1 MGSLKRKEGPNG
13 TSASKSARPATEARP
28 SKRAKASES
37 RKDDGKKGA
46 KSAKYAK
53 DAKDKDAK
61 DKDAKEP
68 KSPAKPAADSVVTKS
83 EEPLFPRGGGS
94 VLTPLEQKQISIQAK
109 KDVLFE
115 EQSTGQK
122 GETATRK
129 RRRKSRADDS
139 GTTAVKDEDEVKV
152 EGLNFKRLVK
162 GSLVLGTV
170 CAINLLDIAIALPN
184 NLVGHVPI
192 TAISESLTQ
201 RLQATA
207 ENENDEEES
216 EDGAADDVD
225 LNSLFQ
231 IGQYVR
237 AHVTS
242 TLDESA
248 PGKSK
253 RHIGLSLEPLYANM
267 GMSEQDVVENCML
280 MASVVSVEDHG
291 FVMDISISESNLKGF
306 LPRKQVDKS
315 IPEESIQPG
324 SVMLCIV
331 AGKAASG
338 KVVQLST
345 LADRLGNPKNTASEA
360 TTIGSFLPGTVAD
373 VLVSEVTQHGVV
385 GKVMGHLDVT
395 ADLVH
400 SGAGPDGVDIA
411 DKYKVGS
418 RVKARVICTFP
429 AAKMPK
435 LGISVLP
442 HVLSLK
448 PKTASKGSQDVLPTQ
463 ILSHSAIV
471 DDCKVE
477 RVEPGIGLYVDVGV
491 EGVPGFVHISRVKDG
506 KVDSL
511 FESSGPYKVGSVHP
525 GRVVGYNP
533 FDGMFLLSFEKQVLE
548 QPFLRIEDIPVGAVV
563 PGVVEKLVINQHGL
577 GGLIVNIADGISGL
591 VPEMHLSDVH
601 LQHPEKKFRE
611 GMKVKARVLSTN
623 PAKHQLRLTLKKTL
637 VNSEAPPIK
646 SYDELAVGL
655 QVPGTIVSVLQHG
668 AIVQFYGRLR
678 GFLPVSEMSEAY
690 IQDPKEHFR
699 AGQTVS
705 IYVISFDPE
714 ASRLIVS
721 CKDPSAFGLEKQLAL
736 KKLQIGDLV
745 SAKVT
750 QKTDDDILVELTDNS
765 LRAILPVG
773 HLTDKSVSKTQSALK
788 KIHVN
793 QTLSE
798 LVVLEKNEGRRSITL
813 SHKPSLVQAS
823 KDGKLLASV
832 DDARLGDTVSGF
844 VRNITATA
852 VFVQFAGKLTALLP
866 KSMMPRDAQEKPG
879 FGMHKSQSLAVK
891 ITSVDKD
898 LGRLVVAIPSTG
910 DEDVR
915 RSAKT
920 TEKAV
925 NSLDDPITSVDD
937 LAIGKLTKARV
948 KSAKETQL
956 NVQIA
961 DNIQGRVDVSQVFDK
976 WEDIPDPKRPLK
988 RFKPNDIV
996 QVRVLGIHD
1005 ARNHRFLPI
1014 THRSSHSVLE
1024 LSTKPSDLKEDTL
1037 PEPLSLDQIEVGST
1051 FLAFVN
1057 NVASNYLWVNLSPN
1071 VRGRISA
1078 MEASDDLSKL
1088 ANLEKSFPVGCA
1100 LQVRVLA
1107 VDKEK
1112 ERVDLSARTAGA
1124 ANQLPWDKM
1133 QQGLVLP
1140 AKITKVNDRQVIV
1153 KLSELVAGPVHMADL
1168 ADDYDEAN
1176 PLSHT
1181 KNDIVRV
1188 AIVEVD
1194 KSNKRMR
1201 LSMRPSR
1208 VLNSSLPVKDKEVTK
1223 STTLNVGDIIRGFV
1237 KNVSDKGL
1245 FVSLGGDVVALV
1257 KIRNL
1262 SDSYLKDWKEHFQV
1276 DQLVKGRIIALDDGR
1291 IEMNLKPS
1299 VVDKDYVPLTTIA
1312 DLKEGQTITGKVRKV
1327 EEFGAFIDIN
1337 GSMNLSGLCHRSE
1350 MADRTVK
1357 DAKTLYNEGD
1367 RVKARI
1373 LKVDLEKK
1381 RINLGLKPSYFKDGE
1396 GDDMDVDSEDEDAG
1410 AALDGEED
1418 SEDEVM
1424 SDAGGAVLI
1433 AGSDDEDDE
1442 DEDEEDDGSDI
1453 EMGDAAEEGLTG
1465 LDAGG
1470 FDWTAK
1476 ALDAD
1481 DNANASLA
1489 DGPSKKAKKRRE
1501 PQGIVDKTAEL
1512 DINGPQTSSDYERLL
1527 LGQPDSSELWIA
1539 YMASQMQVNDLASAR
1554 QVAERAIKTI
1564 NIKEETE
1571 KLNVWIAFLNLE
1583 VAYGTDETVEDIFKR
1598 ACTYNDDQEV
1608 HERLASIY
1616 IQSGKH
1622 KEADDLFEKILK
1634 KYGSR
1639 SAHVWINYAH
1649 FLHMTAHQADRARQL
1664 VKRATQVLGN
1674 AGNGSNTSHLYVSLL
1689 PRFAALEFRAPHGD
1703 REQGRTLFESLLATY
1718 PKKFDLWNQLL
1729 DLETSSSSA
1738 AVDVDNVAVVRD
1750 LFERGS
1756 KVKGLKPRQAKAW
1769 FRRWALWEEEKGDG
1783 KSRERVSA
1791 KAQEWARLAGER
1803 KGAAAA
1809 SAAAAAGEE
1818 GEDEE

>member
-1 MGSLKRKEGPNG
+1 MF
-13 TSASKSARPATEARP
+13 
-28 SKRAKASES
+28 
-37 RKDDGKKGA
+37 
-46 KSAKYAK
+46 Y
-53 DAKDKDAK
+53 
-61 DKDAKEP
+61 
-68 KSPAKPAADSVVTKS
+68 
-83 EEPLFPRGGGS
+83 
-94 VLTPLEQKQISIQAK
+94 
-109 KDVLFE
+109 
-115 EQSTGQK
+115 
-122 GETATRK
+122 
-129 RRRKSRADDS
+129 
-139 GTTAVKDEDEVKV
+139 
-152 EGLNFKRLVK
+152 
-162 GSLVLGTV
+162 
-170 CAINLLDIAIALPN
+170 
-184 NLVGHVPI
+184 
-192 TAISESLTQ
+192 
-201 RLQATA
+201 
-207 ENENDEEES
+207 
-216 EDGAADDVD
+216 
-225 LNSLFQ
+225 

-237 AHVTS
+237 AYVTS

-253 RHIGLSLEPLYANM
+253 RHIGLSLEPAHANT
-267 GMSEQDVVENCML
+267 GMSEQDVVENCTL

-291 FVMDISISESNLKGF
+291 FVMDISISESNLKAF
-306 LPRKQVDKS
+306 LPRKQLDKS
-315 IPEESIQPG
+315 IPEENIQPG
-324 SVMLCIV
+324 SVLLCIV

-345 LADRLGNPKNTASEA
+345 LSDRLGSPKNTPSEA
-360 TTIGSFLPGTVAD
+360 TTIDSFLPGTAAD
-373 VLVSEVTQHGVV
+373 VLVTDVSLHGVV
-385 GKVMGHLDVT
+385 GKVMGALDVT

-400 SGAGPDGVDIA
+400 SGAGPDGVDIV
-411 DKYKVGS
+411 DQYKVGS
-418 RVKARVICTFP
+418 RVKARIICTFP

-448 PKTASKGSQDVLPTQ
+448 SKTTSNDNLETLPTK
-463 ILSHSAIV
+463 ILAHSAIV
-471 DDCKVE
+471 DKCTVQ

-491 EGVPGFVHISRVKDG
+491 EGVPGFVHISKVKDG

-511 FESSGPYKVGSVHP
+511 FEASGPYKVGSVHP
-525 GRVVGYNP
+525 GRVVGYNN
-533 FDGMFLLSFEKQVLE
+533 FDGMFLLSFEKTVLE

-563 PGVVEKLVINQHGL
+563 PGVVEKLVVNQDGL

-591 VPEMHLSDVH
+591 VSEMHLADVH

-623 PAKHQLRLTLKKTL
+623 PAMHQLRLTLKKTL
-637 VNSEAPPIK
+637 VNTESPPIK

-655 QVPGTIVSVLQHG
+655 QAPGTIVKVLQHG
-668 AIVQFYGRLR
+668 AIVQFYGQLR

-690 IQDPKEHFR
+690 ISDPKEHFR
-699 AGQTVS
+699 VGQTVS
-705 IYVISFDPE
+705 IYVLSFDPE
-714 ASRLIVS
+714 ARRLIVS

-750 QKTDDDILVELTDNS
+750 QKTEDDIFVELVDSS
-765 LRAILPVG
+765 LKAVLPVA

-798 LVVLEKNEGRRSITL
+798 LVVLEKNEARRSITL

-823 KDGKLLASV
+823 KEGKLLASV
-832 DDARLGDTVSGF
+832 DDARVGDKVAGF
-844 VRNITATA
+844 VRNLTATA
-852 VFVQFAGKLTALLP
+852 AFVQFAGKLTALLP
-866 KSMMPRDAQEKPG
+866 KSKLPRDAQDKPG
-879 FGMHKSQSLAVK
+879 FGMHNSQSLVVK
-891 ITSVDKD
+891 ITSIDKD
-898 LGRLVVAIPSTG
+898 LGRLVVAIPSVA
-910 DEDVR
+910 DEEVKKT
-915 RSAKT
+915 AKT
-920 TEKAV
+920 VEKAV
-925 NSLDDPITSVDD
+925 NSLDASISSVDD

-976 WEDIPDPKRPLK
+976 WEDIPDPRRPLK
-988 RFKPNDIV
+988 RFKTNDIV
-996 QVRVLGIHD
+996 EVRVLGVHD
-1005 ARNHRFLPI
+1005 ARNHRFLPV

-1024 LSTKPSDLKEDTL
+1024 LSTKPSDLKADTL
-1037 PEPLSLDQIEVGST
+1037 PDPLSLDKVEVGST
-1051 FLAFVN
+1051 YTAFVN
-1057 NVASNYLWVNLSPN
+1057 NIAANYLWVNLSPN

-1078 MEASDDLSKL
+1078 MEASDDLAKL
-1088 ANLEKSFPVGCA
+1088 ANLEKSFPVGSA

-1107 VDKEK
+1107 VDKDK
-1112 ERVDLSARTAGA
+1112 ERVDLSARTPGETT
-1124 ANQLPWDKM
+1124 QLSWDQI

-1140 AKITKVNDRQVIV
+1140 AKITKVNDRQVVV
-1153 KLSELVAGPVHMADL
+1153 KLSELVAGPVHLADL

-1176 PLSHT
+1176 PLTHSR
-1181 KNDIVRV
+1181 NEIVQV
-1188 AIVEVD
+1188 AVVEVD
-1194 KSNKRMR
+1194 KSNKRVR

-1223 STTLNVGDIIRGFV
+1223 GTKLEVGDIIRGFV
-1237 KNVSDKGL
+1237 RNVSDKGL
-1245 FVSLGGDVVALV
+1245 FVSLGGDLVALV
-1257 KIRNL
+1257 KIKNL
-1262 SDSYLKDWKEHFQV
+1262 SDAYLKDWKEHYQV
-1276 DQLVKGRIIALDDGR
+1276 DQLVKGRIISVADGR

-1327 EEFGAFIDIN
+1327 EEFGAFIDIA

-1350 MADRTVK
+1350 MADRAVK
-1357 DAKTLYNEGD
+1357 DARTLYNEGD
-1367 RVKARI
+1367 RVKARV

-1396 GDDMDVDSEDEDAG
+1396 ADDMDVDSEDEDAG
-1410 AALDGEED
+1410 AALDGEE
-1418 SEDEVM
+1418 SEDEEM
-1424 SDAGGAVLI
+1424 SDAGGAILI
-1433 AGSDDEDDE
+1433 GGSDDEDDE
-1442 DEDEEDDGSDI
+1442 EEEEDESDV
-1453 EMGDAAEEGLTG
+1453 EMGDAAEEGLAG

-1481 DNANASLA
+1481 DNPKAVVA
-1489 DGPSKKAKKRRE
+1489 DEPSKKSKKRRE

-1583 VAYGTDETVEDIFKR
+1583 VAYGTDETVEDVFRR

-1622 KEADDLFEKILK
+1622 KASPLSSISPPQLRILTPTP
-1634 KYGSR
+1634 GSR
-1639 SAHVWINYAH
+1639 NPLRKDPQKVRLALPARLDQLRPLPPRDGRPARPRPRPLQARHPDPLQPGQQRRLHGQQQQHHHV
-1649 FLHMTAHQADRARQL
+1649 
-1664 VKRATQVLGN
+1664 
-1674 AGNGSNTSHLYVSLL
+1674 
-1689 PRFAALEFRAPHGD
+1689 PRFAPQVCGPRVP
-1703 REQGRTLFESLLATY
+1703 LA
-1718 PKKFDLWNQLL
+1718 
-1729 DLETSSSSA
+1729 A
-1738 AVDVDNVAVVRD
+1738 
-1750 LFERGS
+1750 
-1756 KVKGLKPRQAKAW
+1756 
-1769 FRRWALWEEEKGDG
+1769 RRP
-1783 KSRERVSA
+1783 
-1791 KAQEWARLAGER
+1791 
-1803 KGAAAA
+1803 
-1809 SAAAAAGEE
+1809 
-1818 GEDEE
+1818 